1 MNQKITIEID
11 YELSEKIT
19 LENLK
24 QLYESN
30 CESYAALKLRC
41 KNGEKLERYELE
53 EMNDFKEIRKALKR
67 VITYYM
73 DPMQQKDAELR
84 IKKLEAALREIADCC
99 TLPAQNDYGMR
110 EIARKALEEKKDD

>member
-1 MNQKITIEID
+1 MNQKITIEIN

-30 CESYAALKLRC
+30 CESYAALKLRR
-41 KNGEKLERYELE
+41 KNGERLERYELE
-53 EMNDFKEIRKALKR
+53 GMNDFREIRKALKR

-73 DPMQQKDAELR
+73 DPR
-84 IKKLEAALREIADCC
+84 GGR
-99 TLPAQNDYGMR
+99 
-110 EIARKALEEKKDD
+110 